1 MSSNLNL
8 SLCLALL
15 RDDRQPEVCLHRATD
30 HKTFNVY
37 LQDKYMRVHQ
47 ILAEG
52 LPFEEA
58 CDQQEYAKGLLDD
71 VLLGL
76 CISEVNR
83 ES

>member
-1 MSSNLNL
+1 MSSSLNL

-15 RDDRQPEVCLHRATD
+15 RDDRQPAVCLHRATD

-52 LPFEEA
+52 ITFEEA
-58 CDQQEYAKGLLDD
+58 CEQQEYAQGLLDD

-76 CISEVNR
+76 CISEGQ
-83 ES
+83 S